1 MRPRLR
7 RSRGLGPARPGGNF
21 RFPPNDRRVLT
32 LCLWRHSIM
41 STPDLEAI
49 LRQDDWLRRMAR
61 SLVRDP
67 HAAEDLAQEAWLADL
82 QGGDAAR
89 DKRSWLS
96 GVLFR
101 AGSQAFR
108 TRRNQRERA
117 ESAYHLREDAAPSTD
132 DVVGDRQMRSLVAEE
147 LLALPEPERTALHL
161 VYVADLSVTEASR
174 RMGIAKSTASRRV
187 DRGLDLLRQRIDKAY
202 GGDRQAWCVALLP
215 WASLRSGSGA
225 AASAS
230 SSGALGVGVW
240 AAAALV
246 VASIAGLGWKVWSSG
261 PSSSSTS
268 TGGSSTLAVGAAP
281 ATPENEPAL
290 TGLAPTPARSVVT
303 SNSTTRQGDPLP
315 TARIRARFVSVN
327 GQPVTGVTWRL
338 FGRPRNSEA
347 VQEFGLPELWEDPV
361 GEVDGEG
368 FLDASI
374 AVPQAYAF
382 TLRVEGPEYATTN
395 WRFAGLKP
403 DEDKQLGT
411 VELPPGLTLVG
422 RIATPSGDPL
432 SDRVWTVRA
441 ASQGSSPLLERDE
454 TRIRV
459 DVPIGQSTFEL
470 TGLPPGTVSV
480 KLSAEG
486 GRAEEPHVLSLTS
499 SVTTPHTFT
508 VDPSSLVSSTLGLF
522 LDMGVAARMDP
533 LDPASI
539 LAIAADGR
547 QLEVL
552 GRGPRNWAFDVHEP
566 TPLPISVSLLDQRFE
581 AWDVEIDDLT
591 TSRQIALVGTSS
603 LELDVKNAAGEPIGL
618 YSVELAPPADANIRW
633 QPNLF
638 LHNGRE
644 PLTEGL
650 IERVVPGSYTLIVRG
665 DEGTAEIPI
674 DGLLPRER
682 RVVAVLLQSAPMVE
696 GTVRNPDGEPV
707 RGVAVHLVRPAEVD
721 DSEASRL
728 VLSEGQGFGGEEW
741 RFSVA
746 RATTDLDGRFAIEP
760 PADEDYYVVV
770 SDPGKTYSISGR
782 LTPAQQ
788 REALD
793 LTLPSG
799 ATLEG
804 TLALADHLPK
814 KGWAV
819 VLSTM
824 DPRIGDF
831 SLGRPPELDR
841 DGQFRMEGL
850 MAGETSVYLMRGSRR
865 SMSGDGRP
873 REGFLV
879 GTVTLEEGA
888 TTEATF
894 AFVDGVPTA
903 VTADLVHPTA
913 LDGKITVTF
922 YRTDGEA
929 RGRKGRLQGPEDRLG
944 SCLLSPGTYV
954 PSVSQKEWA
963 VLNAPPLTL
972 SAVESHTVPVQVA
985 LTERRIRVLGEGV
998 PLPNASLRLRSSG
1011 GRSARFKTDAEGWV
1025 TLRLDDGPLVGN
1037 HRMLEGELVWPPATD
1052 ELRLEPSM

>member
-1 MRPRLR
+1 
-7 RSRGLGPARPGGNF
+7 
-21 RFPPNDRRVLT
+21 
-32 LCLWRHSIM
+32 M
-41 STPDLEAI
+41 STTDLEAI

-117 ESAYHLREDAAPSTD
+117 ESAYELREDGAPATD
-132 DVVGDRQMRSLVAEE
+132 DVVGDRQLRSLVAEE
-147 LLALPEPERTALHL
+147 LLALPEPQRTALHL
-161 VYVADLSVTEASR
+161 VYVADLSVTEAGR
-174 RMGIAKSTASRRV
+174 RMGVAKSTASGRV
-187 DRGLDLLRQRIDKAY
+187 DRGLALMRQRIDRAY
-202 GGDRQAWCVALLP
+202 DGDRQAWCVALLP
-215 WASLRSGSGA
+215 WARLRSGSGA
-225 AASAS
+225 ASSATTTT
-230 SSGALGVGVW
+230 AVGLW
-240 AAAALV
+240 AATAVV
-246 VASIAGLGWKVWSSG
+246 VASVAVLGWRAWSSS
-261 PSSSSTS
+261 PSTVPPAGATS
-268 TGGSSTLAVGAAP
+268 LASAAAP
-281 ATPENEPAL
+281 TASGGDPGLSA
-290 TGLAPTPARSVVT
+290 LAPTPARTPVT
-303 SNSTTRQGDPLP
+303 SASTARQGDSLP
-315 TARIRARFVSVN
+315 TARIRARFVGVD
-327 GQPVTGVTWRL
+327 GQPVSGATWRL

-347 VQEFGLPELWEDPV
+347 AQTFGLPEQWEDPV
-361 GEVDGEG
+361 GEIDGEG
-368 FLDASI
+368 YLDASI
-374 AVPQAYAF
+374 PVPQAYAF
-382 TLRVEGPEYATTN
+382 TLRVEGPEYATTS

-411 VELPPGLTLVG
+411 VELPPGLTLIG
-422 RIATPSGDPL
+422 RIASPSGAPL
-432 SDRVWTVRA
+432 TDRVWTVRA
-441 ASQGSSPLLERDE
+441 ASQVSSALLERDE

-459 DVPIGQSTFEL
+459 DVPVGQSTFEL
-470 TGLPPGTVSV
+470 TGLPPGTVEV

-486 GRAEEPHVLSLTS
+486 GRAQEPHVLSLTS

-508 VDPSSLVSSTLGLF
+508 VDPTSLVSSTLGLV

-547 QLEVL
+547 QLEVV
-552 GRGPRNWAFDVHEP
+552 GRGPRNWAFDVLEP
-566 TPLPISVSLLDQRFE
+566 TPAPISVSLLDQRFE
-581 AWDVEIDDLT
+581 AWDVVIDDPTASTRVEL
-591 TSRQIALVGTSS
+591 IGTAS
-603 LELDVKNAAGEPIGL
+603 LELDVQNADGEPISL
-618 YSVELAPPADANIRW
+618 YSVELAPAADANIRW

-638 LHNGRE
+638 LHDGRE
-644 PLTEGL
+644 PLTEGV
-650 IERVVPGSYTLIVRG
+650 IERVVPGSYTLIIRG
-665 DEGTAEIPI
+665 EEGTAELPI
-674 DGLLPRER
+674 DSLLPRER
-682 RVVAVLLQSAPMVE
+682 RVVPVLLQRASEVA
-696 GTVRNPDGEPV
+696 GTVRHPDGEPV

-721 DSEASRL
+721 DSETSRL

-746 RATTDLDGRFAIEP
+746 RATTDQDGRFAIEP
-760 PADEDYYVVV
+760 PADEEYYVVV

-814 KGWAV
+814 NGWAV

-831 SLGRPPELDR
+831 SMGRPPELDR
-841 DGQFRMEGL
+841 DGHFRMEDL
-850 MAGETSVYLMRGSRR
+850 MAGETSVYLLRGSRR

-873 REGFLV
+873 REGFLI
-879 GTVTLEEGA
+879 GTVTLEEGT

-894 AFVDGVPTA
+894 AFVDGVPTD
-903 VTADLVHPTA
+903 VTADLVHPAA
-913 LDGKITVTF
+913 LDGKVTVTF

-954 PSVSQKEWA
+954 PSVSHKEWA

-972 SAVESHTVPVQVA
+972 PAVESHTVPVQVA

-998 PLPNASLRLRSSG
+998 PLLNASLRLRSSG

-1025 TLRLDDGPLVGN
+1025 TLKLDDGPLVGN